1 MGIGQ
6 AMPEIDLTRSYL
18 IAKKSFPEFLEALQR
33 LGYQTI
39 GPTIRDSAI
48 VFAPLE
54 RVEQLPIG
62 WWDDQRGGSYRLE
75 KAPTEAWFE
84 FVVGPHSLKNYTFP
98 PRQTVLR
105 GERQADGRWQF
116 EQPLPATP
124 PLAILGVRACDLA
137 ALAIQD
143 RVFLGSEY
151 RDESYALRRQQ
162 LFLIAVNCQRSAPT
176 CFCHSMNCGPEVTT
190 GFDLALTELDNQ
202 FVVQIGS
209 SRGAEVLATIEP
221 QPASSELE
229 ERARQRVVH
238 LANRMANHATLYQLS
253 DQPGEA
259 TAARQT
265 QRHLNTEGIR
275 DLLYDNLHHSRW
287 DEVAQRCLSCGNCTM
302 VCPTCFCST
311 VEDIPSLDES
321 EVARERTWASCFT
334 SDHSFISSGAVRQST
349 RSRYRQWLTHK
360 LGGWIDQFGTSGCV
374 GCGRCITWCPVGI
387 DLTEEVAALRDPA
400 SKREG

>member
-1 MGIGQ
+1 
-6 AMPEIDLTRSYL
+6 MPEIDVSSSYL
-18 IAKKSFPEFLEALQR
+18 IAKDSFPSFLQALQQ

-48 VFAPLE
+48 VFAPFE
-54 RVEQLPIG
+54 GVEQLPIG
-62 WWDDQRGGSYRLE
+62 WWDDQEGGHYRLE

-98 PRQTVLR
+98 PRQTILR
-105 GERQADGRWQF
+105 GSRQEDGGWQF
-116 EQPLPATP
+116 EQPTP
-124 PLAILGVRACDLA
+124 STPLLAILGVRACDLA

-176 CFCHSMNCGPEVTT
+176 CFCHSLNCGPEVTT
-190 GFDLALTELDNQ
+190 GFDLALTELDDQ

-209 SRGAEVLATIEP
+209 ARGAEVLALIQP
-221 QPASSELE
+221 QQAPQKIAAQ
-229 ERARQRVVH
+229 ARQRVVALADR
-238 LANRMANHATLYQLS
+238 LANHTTLYQLS
-253 DQPGEA
+253 EQSGDAA
-259 TAARQT
+259 TARQA
-265 QRHLNTEGIR
+265 QRQLNTEGIR
-275 DLLYDNLHHSRW
+275 DLLYENLQHPRW
-287 DEVAQRCLSCGNCTM
+287 DEVAQRCLACGNCTM

-311 VEDIPSLDES
+311 IEDVPSLDES
-321 EVARERTWASCFT
+321 EVARERTWASCFS
-334 SDHSFISSGAVRQST
+334 SDHSFLSAGPVRQST

-387 DLTEEVAALRDPA
+387 DLTEEIAALRESPQKA
-400 SKREG
+400 EG